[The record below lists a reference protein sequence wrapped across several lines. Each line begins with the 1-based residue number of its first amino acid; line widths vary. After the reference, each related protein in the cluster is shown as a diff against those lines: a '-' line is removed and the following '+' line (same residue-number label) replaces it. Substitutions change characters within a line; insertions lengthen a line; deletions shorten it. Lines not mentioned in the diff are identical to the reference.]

1 MLLFEV
7 QVCIQYVLGV
17 TVILLLFVVV
27 VVVVVVG
34 LMPRYCIKTNI
45 YNTKHNIT

>member
-27 VVVVVVG
+27 VVVVVG

>member
-27 VVVVVVG
+27 VVVVFVVVVG
-34 LMPRYCIKTNI
+34 LMPRYYKIPTF
-45 YNTKHNIT
+45 TT